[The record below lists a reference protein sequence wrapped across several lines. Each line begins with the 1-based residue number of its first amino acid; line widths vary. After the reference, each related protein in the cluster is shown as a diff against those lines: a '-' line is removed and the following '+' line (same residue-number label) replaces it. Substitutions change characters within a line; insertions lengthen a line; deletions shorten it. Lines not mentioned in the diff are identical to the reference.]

1 MANGRVITGY
11 SKPYVA
17 LYNVS
22 DNAVTYSDGM
32 PLARG
37 VSVSI
42 EPESGDGNDFY
53 ADNVTAESVGG
64 TFTGGTMTL
73 TVDGLKDAARKL
85 VMGDVLRKA
94 RLLSA
99 LAQRVPLR
107 SMTMMTSR
115 LHRTLALASSFAIW
129 RTALPHT
136 YRMSSL
142 RPYSARRITEAATAG
157 EEDIEFQTTELEA
170 TIMRDDTQYHRWQR
184 VAEAQTTEALAE
196 AVIKAILGIA

>member
-22 DNAVTYSDGM
+22 DNAVTYSSGM

-42 EPESGDGNDFY
+42 DPESGDGNDFY

-64 TFTGGTMTL
+64 TFTGGTLTL
-73 TVDGLKDAARKL
+73 TVDGLKDEARKL
-85 VMGDVLRKA
+85 VMGIVTENTITVGTGTTSSVKVYDYDDQQVAPYVGVGFIVRYMENGVTTYVPHVITKA
-94 RLLSA
+94 VFSPEGL
-99 LAQRVPLR
+99 
-107 SMTMMTSR
+107 
-115 LHRTLALASSFAIW
+115 
-129 RTALPHT
+129 
-136 YRMSSL
+136 
-142 RPYSARRITEAATAG
+142 EAATQ

-170 TIMRDDTQYHRWQR
+170 TIMRDDSQYHRWQR

-196 AVIKAILGIA
+196 AVIRAILGIA

>member
-22 DNAVTYSDGM
+22 DNAVTYSEGM

-42 EPESGDGNDFY
+42 DPESGDGNDFY

-64 TFTGGTMTL
+64 TFTGGTLTL
-73 TVDGLKDAARKL
+73 TVDGLKDAARKM
-85 VMGDVLRKA
+85 VMGIVTENTVTVGTGTTSSVKVYDYDDQQVAPYVGVGFIVRYMENGVTTYVPHVITKA
-94 RLLSA
+94 VFSPEGL
-99 LAQRVPLR
+99 
-107 SMTMMTSR
+107 
-115 LHRTLALASSFAIW
+115 
-129 RTALPHT
+129 
-136 YRMSSL
+136 
-142 RPYSARRITEAATAG
+142 EAATQ

-170 TIMRDDTQYHRWQR
+170 TIMRDDSQYHRWQR

-196 AVIKAILGIA
+196 AVIRAILGIA

>member
-22 DNAVTYSDGM
+22 DNAVTYSEGM

-64 TFTGGTMTL
+64 TFTGGTLTL
-73 TVDGLKDAARKL
+73 TVDGLKDAARKM
-85 VMGDVLRKA
+85 VMGIVTENTITVGTGTTSSVKVYDYDDQQVAPYVGVGFIVRYMENGVTTY
-94 RLLSA
+94 
-99 LAQRVPLR
+99 VP
-107 SMTMMTSR
+107 
-115 LHRTLALASSFAIW
+115 HV
-129 RTALPHT
+129 
-136 YRMSSL
+136 
-142 RPYSARRITEAATAG
+142 ITKVVFSPEGLEAATQ

-170 TIMRDDTQYHRWQR
+170 TIMRDDTQNHRWQR

-196 AVIKAILGIA
+196 AVIRAILGIA

>member
-17 LYNVS
+17 LY
-22 DNAVTYSDGM
+22 AVTDNTVSYSGGM

-42 EPESGDGNDFY
+42 DPESGDGNDFY

-64 TFTGGTMTL
+64 TFTGGTLTL

-85 VMGDVLRKA
+85 VMGIVTENTITVGTGATSSVKVYDYDDQQVAPYVGVGFIVRYMENGVTTY
-94 RLLSA
+94 
-99 LAQRVPLR
+99 VP
-107 SMTMMTSR
+107 
-115 LHRTLALASSFAIW
+115 HV
-129 RTALPHT
+129 
-136 YRMSSL
+136 
-142 RPYSARRITEAATAG
+142 ITKTVFSPEGLEAATQ

-170 TIMRDDTQYHRWQR
+170 TIMRDDSQYHRWQR

-196 AVIKAILGIA
+196 AVIRNLLNIA

>member
-17 LYNVS
+17 LYSVS
-22 DNAVTYSDGM
+22 DNTVSYTGGM

-64 TFTGGTMTL
+64 TFTGGTVTL

-85 VMGDVLRKA
+85 VMGIVTESTITVGTGTTTSVKVYDYDDQQQAPYVGVGFIVRYMENGVTTY
-94 RLLSA
+94 
-99 LAQRVPLR
+99 VPHIICKTVFSPEGLD
-107 SMTMMTSR
+107 
-115 LHRTLALASSFAIW
+115 
-129 RTALPHT
+129 
-136 YRMSSL
+136 
-142 RPYSARRITEAATAG
+142 AATQ

-170 TIMRDDTQYHRWQR
+170 TIMRDDSQYHRWQR
-184 VAEAQTTEALAE
+184 VGEGQTTEDLAE
-196 AVIKAILGIA
+196 AVIKNLLNIA

>member
-22 DNAVTYSDGM
+22 DNAVTYSEGM

-42 EPESGDGNDFY
+42 DPESGDGNDFY

-85 VMGDVLRKA
+85 VMGIVTENTITVGTGTTSSVKVYDYDDQQVAPYVGVGFIVRYMENGVTTYVPHVITKA
-94 RLLSA
+94 VFSPEGL
-99 LAQRVPLR
+99 
-107 SMTMMTSR
+107 
-115 LHRTLALASSFAIW
+115 
-129 RTALPHT
+129 
-136 YRMSSL
+136 
-142 RPYSARRITEAATAG
+142 EAATQ

-170 TIMRDDTQYHRWQR
+170 TIMRDDTQNHRWQR

-196 AVIKAILGIA
+196 AVIRAILGIA

>member
-17 LYNVS
+17 RYNVS

-64 TFTGGTMTL
+64 TFTGGTLTL
-73 TVDGLKDAARKL
+73 TVDGLKDEARKL
-85 VMGDVLRKA
+85 VMGIVTENTVTVGTGTTSSVKVYDYDDQQVAPYVGVGFIVRYMENGVTTYVPHVITKA
-94 RLLSA
+94 VFSPEGL
-99 LAQRVPLR
+99 
-107 SMTMMTSR
+107 
-115 LHRTLALASSFAIW
+115 
-129 RTALPHT
+129 
-136 YRMSSL
+136 
-142 RPYSARRITEAATAG
+142 EAATQ
-157 EEDIEFQTTELEA
+157 EEDIEFQTTDLEA
-170 TIMRDDTQYHRWQR
+170 TIMRDDTQNHRWQR

-196 AVIKAILGIA
+196 AVIRAILGIA